1 MQRVLPQE
9 RRVST
14 AFVDQSFHGGVKG
27 TQDCRFG
34 TIVRAL
40 WPIKPAL
47 HLAQRIGCSE
57 RAAQFYIDGQR
68 KPSARALL
76 AVMSAI
82 TQ

>member
-14 AFVDQSFHGGVKG
+14 AFVEHSCV
-27 TQDCRFG
+27 FG